1 MQNVLDDNG
10 KNWPTALLN
19 KENAPDATRSIP
31 SAELQI
37 GCRNHKHVCQTNKIT
52 IISSFQL

>member
-19 KENAPDATRSIP
+19 KENAPDTTRSIVP
-31 SAELQI
+31 SCKSDVAI
-37 GCRNHKHVCQTNKIT
+37 TNTFARPIK
-52 IISSFQL
+52 